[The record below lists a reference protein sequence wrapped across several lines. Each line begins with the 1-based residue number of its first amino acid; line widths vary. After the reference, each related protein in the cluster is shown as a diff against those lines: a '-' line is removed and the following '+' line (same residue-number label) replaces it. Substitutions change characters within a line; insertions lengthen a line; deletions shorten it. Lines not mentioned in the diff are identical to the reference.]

1 MVYDSRDLMQPSRFA
16 PEVEIV
22 CPEDFRRLGEALGCR
37 TQHEF
42 AQRLGVTQARVSQ
55 ILSGAHPLKP
65 GPLLTLVR
73 SLQVQYGLAS
83 GRGKRR

>member
-1 MVYDSRDLMQPSRFA
+1 MIRATLMQPIRFA
-16 PEVEIV
+16 TKAEIV
-22 CPEDFRRLGEALGCR
+22 CPSDFRCLGEALGCR